1 MKKSFIYILFVLS
14 FLSIS
19 KYSYANI
26 NNKIV
31 IKVEN
36 EIITS
41 YEIKNKIL
49 TLLNFSGT
57 EVNQKNIN
65 QLKKQAVESLIQ
77 FKLKKIEL
85 KKYNIQKNTSRI
97 NAYLKSISSNNISSL
112 KKKFEENN
120 LDYQLFLEE
129 VEVQSMWQQLVV
141 KLYSKKFNIEE
152 NIIEQELENYKKTK
166 KSLKEFRISEIE
178 IMIENNENDIQKI
191 QDIESEIKK
200 QDFESVALKFSI
212 SSSASNKG
220 DIGWIS
226 EKSLSD
232 QIYNIIKNMKIGQ
245 VSEPIIRQD
254 TALFLKVNDI
264 RNSEITDLNLAD
276 LKKKLINQKKNE
288 LVDLYSLSHLSK
300 IRNTSLIEYK

>member
-77 FKLKKIEL
+77 YKLKKIEL

-200 QDFESVALKFSI
+200 KDFESAALKFSI

-220 DIGWIS
+220 DLGWIS

>member
-166 KSLKEFRISEIE
+166 KNFKEFRISEIE

-200 QDFESVALKFSI
+200 KDFESVALKFSI
-212 SSSASNKG
+212 SSSASKKG

-276 LKKKLINQKKNE
+276 LNKKLINQKKNE